1 MSFPCCLSPSP
12 TSLLQKLLCSCKW
25 DYSELRWCCKIG
37 TAVLGAA
44 PLSGAQAPS
53 LSSGGLE
60 PQSLPGSSCEVCM
73 PRKSFHALPTLS
85 FHTVLD
91 RIVVPSSANPEHE
104 DSQEKG
110 ERTGRGR
117 VKINNTYEIHVANRL
132 TAFLITDLYF
142 REENKPRLFL
152 LRILLLL
159 VIHFCSTLQSSEL
172 NTATWPVNYLPA
184 A

>member
-1 MSFPCCLSPSP
+1 
-12 TSLLQKLLCSCKW
+12 
-25 DYSELRWCCKIG
+25 
-37 TAVLGAA
+37 
-44 PLSGAQAPS
+44 
-53 LSSGGLE
+53 
-60 PQSLPGSSCEVCM
+60 M
-73 PRKSFHALPTLS
+73 PRKSFRALPTLS

-91 RIVVPSSANPEHE
+91 GIVVPSSANPEQE
-104 DSQEKG
+104 DSQEKV

-117 VKINNTYEIHVANRL
+117 VKINNSHEIHVANRL
-132 TAFLITDLYF
+132 TAFLITNLYF

-159 VIHFCSTLQSSEL
+159 VIHFCRTLQSSEP